1 MTSIQSSQHLG
12 PPPKSPARTIVKAH
26 LGDYGHTYILTK
38 PGTTVRDALSKTMKF
53 RKLVPETCAFY
64 RVSDP
69 TKVNYTTNQGNITCF
84 QKYLCF
90 S

>member
-12 PPPKSPARTIVKAH
+12 PSPKSPARTIVRAH
-26 LGDYGHTYILTK
+26 LGVTGHTYISAK
-38 PGTTVRDALSKTMKF
+38 PGTTVRDALSKPMKL
-53 RKLVPETCAFY
+53 RSLVPENCAFY

-84 QKYLCF
+84 NF
-90 S
+90 FG